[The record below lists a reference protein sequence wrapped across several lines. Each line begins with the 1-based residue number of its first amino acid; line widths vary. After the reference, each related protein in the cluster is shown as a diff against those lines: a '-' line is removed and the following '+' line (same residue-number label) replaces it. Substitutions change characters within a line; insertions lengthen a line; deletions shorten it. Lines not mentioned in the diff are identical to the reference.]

1 MIHPKLKDDFRK
13 AKEAIIAHSDIF
25 LLTHHDPDG
34 DALGSI
40 SAVSLALKRLGK
52 NTKSFISGKYA
63 DRYNYLPLPLFE
75 QDFNACQKCLFIVL
89 DCADLSRTFHLSNL
103 KKDHNF
109 FIINIDHHPQDNK
122 FGHINIVDTEA
133 TSASELVFFLILEL
147 GLEVDKDLAEM
158 ILTGIVADTGCFKH
172 SNTTDRGLEIASFLA
187 KKGASI
193 KKIVDN
199 LEKSKKLNTLKL
211 WGKVLSGIKKNN
223 QKGIVSA
230 VITNQ
235 DLEDCGATKE
245 DLEGVV
251 NLIAAIPESKA
262 ALLLREDEEGNIK
275 GSLRSDPDGLDVS
288 RVASLFGGGGH
299 VRASGFKIK
308 AKIKETDNGWEIIGE

>member
-1 MIHPKLKDDFRK
+1 MIHPSLKDDFK
-13 AKEAIIAHSDIF
+13 KVKEAIIAHSDIF

-40 SAVSLALKRLGK
+40 SAIDLALKRLGK
-52 NTKSFISGKYA
+52 NTTSFISGKYA
-63 DRYNYLPLPLFE
+63 DRYNYLPLPLFK
-75 QDFNACQKCLFIVL
+75 QDFNICRNCLLIIL
-89 DCADLSRTFHLSNL
+89 DCADLSRTVHLSDLNNN
-103 KKDHNF
+103 HRS

-122 FGHINIVDTEA
+122 FGHINIVDTKA
-133 TSASELVFFLILEL
+133 TSTSELVFFLILEL
-147 GLEVDKDLAEM
+147 GLDIDKDLAEM
-158 ILTGIVADTGCFKH
+158 ILTGMVADTGCFKH

-199 LEKSKKLNTLKL
+199 LEKNKKLNTLKL
-211 WGKVLSGIKKNN
+211 WGKVLSSIKKNS

-235 DLEDCGATKE
+235 DLLECGATKE

-251 NLIAAIPESKA
+251 NLIASIPDSRA

-275 GSLRSDPDGLDVS
+275 GSLRSDPGGLDVS
-288 RVASLFGGGGH
+288 RFASLFGGGGH
-299 VRASGFKIK
+299 VRASGFKLK
-308 AKIKETDNGWEIIGE
+308 ARLKETDNGWQIIGN